1 MLKAVVYD
9 FDGTLTPETKPEF
22 KILEKCGMPDGTK
35 NPLFFAT
42 VREKAAAEHTDI
54 YDAMAQFILS
64 LMQQAGFQLTDENI
78 ALGANQRVYNP
89 GVEEF
94 LANLHQRGIDNFLLS
109 SGLQSY
115 LKHLKIAPD
124 FTEIFATVFSY
135 DQNGEVNGITRV
147 MSADEKAVA
156 LREIAEQINGHPD
169 DFSGI
174 IYIGD
179 GPTDVIAMEYI
190 KQHGGGAVLIQHDI
204 DDPDLPIVDAS
215 KADLVTIPDFTAGGE
230 LAKYIDAQIS

>member
-22 KILEKCGMPDGTK
+22 NILEKCGMPDGTK

-42 VREKAAAEHTDI
+42 VREKAAADNTDI
-54 YDAMAQFILS
+54 YDAMAQIILS
-64 LMQQAGFQLTDENI
+64 LMQQAGFQLTDENL
-78 ALGANQRVYNP
+78 ALGADQRVYNP

-94 LANLHQRGIDNFLLS
+94 LANLRQQGIANFLLS

-115 LKHLKIAPD
+115 LKHLKIAPE

-135 DQNGEVNGITRV
+135 DQSGEVNGITRV
-147 MSADEKAVA
+147 MSTDEKAVA
-156 LREIAEQINGHPD
+156 LQEIAEQINGRPD

-179 GPTDVIAMEYI
+179 GPTDVVAMEYI
-190 KQHGGGAVLIQHDI
+190 KQHGGGAILIQHDI
-204 DDPDLPIVDAS
+204 ADPDLPTVDAS
-215 KADLVTIPDFTAGGE
+215 KADLVTIPDFTTDGE
-230 LAKYIDAQIS
+230 LANYINAQL

>member
-42 VREKAAAEHTDI
+42 VREKAAADSTDI

-64 LMQQAGFQLTDENI
+64 LMQQAGSQLTDENL
-78 ALGANQRVYNP
+78 ALGADQRVYNP

-94 LANLHQRGIDNFLLS
+94 LANLRQQGIANFLLS

-115 LKHLKIAPD
+115 LKHLKIAPE

-135 DQNGEVNGITRV
+135 DQSGEFNGITRV
-147 MSADEKAVA
+147 MSTDEKAVA
-156 LREIAEQINGHPD
+156 LQEIAEQINGRPD
-169 DFSGI
+169 DFSSI

-179 GPTDVIAMEYI
+179 GPTDVVAMEYI
-190 KQHGGGAVLIQHDI
+190 KQHGGGAILIQHDI
-204 DDPDLPIVDAS
+204 ADPDLPTVDAS
-215 KADLVTIPDFTAGGE
+215 KADLVTIPDFTTDGE
-230 LAKYIDAQIS
+230 LANYINAQL